1 MAQQLVYPEFVE
13 VAPRV
18 SEFKVHCAVDFGT
31 DGVAI
36 AYAFGEANKDVTAH
50 AEWSH
55 KKYAPKFKPKTIV
68 LLDEDHRAIGFG
80 KDAKHTYMV
89 TDTMKDK
96 WMLFERFKM
105 SLNEDG
111 PPGTS
116 GFADDEKK
124 QVQINDTLTA
134 TNGKI
139 VKASVVFCAVFKH
152 LQKQAK
158 SYLKRNKLSRGLFK
172 TLTDKDWQWII
183 TVPAIWN
190 DASKYKMRQWA
201 IDAGLIDPGVEGQCK
216 IVYEP
221 DCASLALQYEINDN
235 KSRIGTT
242 DETPHSHTTFTRG
255 DKYILVDAG
264 GGTVDIACHEI
275 LGQNG
280 EYGVKEILAPSGGPW
295 GSTFID
301 DQFEALLHEVFGE
314 ERMSDFSEEN
324 ANVHTALLHNFQQA
338 KEAFFGQDKH
348 NVRIPFDFIDFMQD
362 KLEETTS
369 EKEDIETFVSS
380 QTTFG
385 ESNLLSLSAEYLE
398 IDKKGWEIMFN
409 HVVEPIIDHIHK
421 LLAEPKLM
429 RNCKYLCLAGGLSS
443 SPYFQSKMTE
453 MFGSKSKYGM
463 DVIIP
468 NRPILSVVEGAAYFG
483 ITPNYIKA
491 RVLRYT
497 YGLCVTLTKSRA
509 VSNGVPSDYIEK
521 NEYYDHYN
529 NCWRVENCFQIFA
542 RQNKEIHTGQIIT
555 KHGRRQNLE
564 DEATEIQILF
574 SEMECPK
581 VLSDGKVLGS
591 IRIEW
596 DNETDVE
603 GTCEFHFYDTLI
615 RVVVYPSKQP
625 EKKQTRY
632 ITNYQSNQRVTDMAC
647 TTTQP
652 VQQCVDCGQVQ
663 MGRIYDGDGLFY
675 CDKCYNYYY
684 YENL

>member
-1 MAQQLVYPEFVE
+1 MTE
-13 VAPRV
+13 AP
-18 SEFKVHCAVDFGT
+18 SISQNKFKVHVAIDFGT
-31 DGVAI
+31 DGLAM
-36 AYAFGEANKDVTAH
+36 AYAFGDVDKVTAH
-50 AEWSH
+50 AEWSY

-68 LLDEDHRAIGFG
+68 LLDEDFEAIGFG
-80 KDAKHTYMV
+80 KDAKHTYMA
-89 TDTMKDK
+89 TEKMKDK

-105 SLNEDG
+105 ALYGDG
-111 PPGTS
+111 TI
-116 GFADDEKK
+116 DEEK
-124 QVQINDTLTA
+124 QVVIKDTLTA
-134 TNGKI
+134 TNGKT
-139 VKASVVFCAVFKH
+139 VKASIVFVAVFKH
-152 LQKQAK
+152 LHKQAK
-158 SYLKRNKLSRGLFK
+158 NYLKRNRLSRNLFK
-172 TLTDKDWQWII
+172 ELTDKDWQWII

-483 ITPNYIKA
+483 ITPNY
-491 RVLRYT
+491 
-497 YGLCVTLTKSRA
+497 
-509 VSNGVPSDYIEK
+509 
-521 NEYYDHYN
+521 
-529 NCWRVENCFQIFA
+529 
-542 RQNKEIHTGQIIT
+542 
-555 KHGRRQNLE
+555 
-564 DEATEIQILF
+564 
-574 SEMECPK
+574 
-581 VLSDGKVLGS
+581 
-591 IRIEW
+591 
-596 DNETDVE
+596 
-603 GTCEFHFYDTLI
+603 
-615 RVVVYPSKQP
+615 
-625 EKKQTRY
+625 
-632 ITNYQSNQRVTDMAC
+632 
-647 TTTQP
+647 
-652 VQQCVDCGQVQ
+652 
-663 MGRIYDGDGLFY
+663 
-675 CDKCYNYYY
+675 
-684 YENL
+684 

>member
-295 GSTFID
+295 GSTYID
-301 DQFEALLHEVFGE
+301 DQFEVLLKEMFGIE
-314 ERMSDFSEEN
+314 WMSEFQAQN
-324 ANVHTALLHNFQQA
+324 ANIYTELLHNFQVA
-338 KEAFFGQDKH
+338 KEEFSGQDKH
-348 NVRIPFDFIDFMQD
+348 NVRIPFEFINFMQD
-362 KLEETTS
+362 KVDENESS
-369 EKEDIETFVSS
+369 EQIEMDIETFVASR
-380 QTTFG
+380 TAFG
-385 ESNLLSLSAEYLE
+385 ESNLLSLSDEFLE
-398 IDKKGWEIMFN
+398 IGRKGWERMFN
-409 HVVEPIIDHIHK
+409 HVVDPIVNHIHK

-429 RNCKYLCLAGGLSS
+429 RNCKYLCLVGGFSS
-443 SPYFQSKMTE
+443 SLYFQNKMKKA
-453 MFGSKSKYGM
+453 FGAKSKYGM
-463 DVIIP
+463 QMIVP
-468 NRPILSVVEGAAYFG
+468 TRPILSVVEGAAYFG

-497 YGLCVTLTKSRA
+497 YGSH
-509 VSNGVPSDYIEK
+509 VSSSKRTAISAGVPSDHMERCTF
-521 NEYYDHYN
+521 YDQYRKA
-529 NCWRVENCFQIFA
+529 WFVKDCFEIFA
-542 RQNKEIHTGQIIT
+542 KKNQEICTGQIIRKYSERADPT
-555 KHGRRQNLE
+555 DKAS
-564 DEATEIQILF
+564 DKKIMF
-574 SEMECPK
+574 SEKEYPK
-581 VLSDGKVLGS
+581 IASEGKVLGD

-596 DNETDVE
+596 DEENFDLRT
-603 GTCEFHFYDTLI
+603 TTEFHFYDTLI
-615 RVVVYPSKQP
+615 KVVAYPSKDP

-632 ITNYQSNQRVTDMAC
+632 ITNYQ
-647 TTTQP
+647 
-652 VQQCVDCGQVQ
+652 
-663 MGRIYDGDGLFY
+663 
-675 CDKCYNYYY
+675 
-684 YENL
+684 